1 MKKLISALLTAAM
14 LFGVFAAAPFTV
26 NAAKDVP
33 VSGEVIT
40 EADSSV
46 GAILGEAVGRNE
58 QEDHQSESIADV
70 TIDGRTAA
78 VTLMHTKKCMVAVGV
93 YDENDNTLLRTAIQ
107 RDISEDCEYI
117 EIGFDNDLPDFYY
130 LRAFILDEN
139 CAPIGKQFETNRY
152 TLAYKEFL
160 EKSTEDFPQEKVINF
175 DGDDNNNFAV
185 FDSAVRE
192 IDTDGGNR
200 PTKTENSFVFS
211 GADESLLGL
220 REDDIIYFDCGGE
233 TELVKVGT
241 VHVSGGT
248 VTITPAEAKMEEFFD
263 YVKIDVTAEEAAA
276 DMSEADEG
284 VELVERDENS
294 VGALDTE
301 CNFNRSF
308 SFDLTKA
315 MKQGGIEISGA
326 KAELEM
332 KSKMHFRLYYG
343 GDVLETELTDEIEG
357 ELDVELGVTAKFS
370 IGLPKLVFPTP
381 VAGLTIAVKPAFE
394 AEISAAFHG
403 KVKIDTRAGFRYN
416 SQSGFANLSQ
426 NPKLDA
432 EVNFEGKIYVGF
444 KLTPSIQAAFGVVE
458 LGVDIKVGAE
468 GVGKRVITTTDFR
481 EFGHTCRWCID
492 GAINGKVSI
501 EAELSTG
508 LWKKLSYTVSA
519 KLIDWEKKLYDFY
532 YSSDLGF
539 GKGGCPKLDPKTKP
553 QDDPPVYQRMK
564 LDYEEGAYTVNYVVS
579 GDRKHVTAYVTGSG
593 NVSSYNCFGV
603 QKFMD
608 DYNQKTHEKAEEVYP
623 YDWEKQ
629 WEYYYDHCI
638 LLADSSFGVSI
649 YISGFNAINAD
660 TRDYLC
666 PDVHISGSTKVV
678 NISYC
683 KSIQLP
689 DSVEELYIKTIKDFS
704 SFRFPPRLK
713 YIGGFGWCEDLTELT
728 IPSSLEYVDGFL
740 YCPITKLT
748 IMPREKPLVLR
759 DFDHCPIYDLVIPQ
773 GVSLLYFH
781 PIDSTL
787 KNITVQTDTKALLR
801 FCKEIEEVHFISPLP
816 SVGDECCNNCKNLKR
831 VSFEPSVKYIGRMAF
846 SYSGLERVT
855 IPGTVKKIGDGA
867 FQGCENLR
875 EIIIEDGVK
884 EIAPHAF
891 DECPNLER
899 VVLPASLTYLSADVF
914 ANSAKGIELCYC
926 GEPWQWWNITTDYRN
941 IDGHDVPLKMLDLE
955 YDASIFMNC
964 VIHLNSDGT
973 SRRTASQQDSETV
986 GAASG
991 GLFADTEYLIAVEG
1005 SENGQLGGAVT
1016 ALMQVKSDE
1025 NGNLEIPEN
1034 IHVSDGEFL
1043 NLYGVCRHPSGHL
1056 EENQLIC
1063 DVCGEKMPAVIDD
1076 GEEQPQIGDA
1086 NSDGKVTIDDA
1097 TMIQKFVAELVEL
1110 TPDQFI
1116 AADTNC
1122 DGIVNI
1128 DDATMI
1134 QKYIAELID
1143 HLG

>member
-241 VHVSGGT
+241 VHVSGRT
-248 VTITPAEAKMEEFFD
+248 VTITPAEAKMEEVFD

-468 GVGKRVITTTDFR
+468 GVGKRVITTTDVR
-481 EFGHTCRWCID
+481 ESGHTCRWCID

-816 SVGDECCNNCKNLKR
+816 SVGDECCNGFRIRGDDLKALLGHQVIQHQIHKQR
-831 VSFEPSVKYIGRMAF
+831 LDDQAQDGEQSCFHTEGKTGGHRDDDIAAQ
-846 SYSGLERVT
+846 ER
-855 IPGTVKKIGDGA
+855 D
-867 FQGCENLR
+867 
-875 EIIIEDGVK
+875 
-884 EIAPHAF
+884 
-891 DECPNLER
+891 
-899 VVLPASLTYLSADVF
+899 AD
-914 ANSAKGIELCYC
+914 I
-926 GEPWQWWNITTDYRN
+926 QR
-941 IDGHDVPLKMLDLE
+941 
-955 YDASIFMNC
+955 SIFPKNHRQDIRAAGGSIQ
-964 VIHLNSDGT
+964 VEQDRGTDRRQSHREHQFHQRLGRQRRVQRTDHLQQLQ
-973 SRRTASQQDSETV
+973 RTGHQQGRVDRTDSEGFPDHRKTKDQQCDV
-986 GAASG
+986 DDRHQRAGRNGRDIVSQHDRDTRNAAG
-991 GLFADTEYLIAVEG
+991 GKMIREFEEIDPGRHDQDTGCNIQPFPGRLSLFFGHGIRFPFADPFA
-1005 SENGQLGGAVT
+1005 GA
-1016 ALMQVKSDE
+1016 L
-1025 NGNLEIPEN
+1025 
-1034 IHVSDGEFL
+1034 
-1043 NLYGVCRHPSGHL
+1043 
-1056 EENQLIC
+1056 
-1063 DVCGEKMPAVIDD
+1063 
-1076 GEEQPQIGDA
+1076 
-1086 NSDGKVTIDDA
+1086 
-1097 TMIQKFVAELVEL
+1097 
-1110 TPDQFI
+1110 
-1116 AADTNC
+1116 
-1122 DGIVNI
+1122 
-1128 DDATMI
+1128 
-1134 QKYIAELID
+1134 
-1143 HLG
+1143 